1 MNRSLIAAGRTRIF
15 SILEPGIF
23 AGCLIPAVLLLAD
36 PIAGATGRMRAEIF
50 PALLFTLVP
59 LILFLAG
66 GISARLS
73 RASCPERGQLER
85 AYLSGVLGGV
95 IAVALFAF
103 QAGMTQYH
111 PLLAEGLVPR
121 LGFAFGM
128 LILYL
133 TQPVFLAL
141 ICLLSLFSLAGGSL
155 AVHLGEKGKSGNR

>member
-1 MNRSLIAAGRTRIF
+1 MNRSRIAAGRTRIF
-15 SILEPGIF
+15 PVLVPGIF

-36 PIAGATGRMRAEIF
+36 PIAGATGRMRAELF

-66 GISARLS
+66 GISARL
-73 RASCPERGQLER
+73 AGPSCPERGRLEG
-85 AYLSGVLGGV
+85 AYLSGVLAGIIG
-95 IAVALFAF
+95 VALFAF
-103 QAGMTQYH
+103 EAGMTQHH
-111 PLLAEGLVPR
+111 PFLAEGLIPR

-141 ICLLSLFSLAGGSL
+141 ICLLSLFSLAGGFL
-155 AVHLGEKGKSGNR
+155 AVYMGKRKNRE